1 MNTQYKLAV
10 DRQGRV
16 VLPIDLRR
24 ELGIDGGGQLT
35 VSVEGDVVHLD
46 SRRLAIRRMQRELRE
61 LLPKGVLLSD
71 ELIADRR
78 AEARREDGE

>member
-1 MNTQYKLAV
+1 MNASYKLAV

-16 VLPIDLRR
+16 VLPVDLRK
-24 ELGIDGGGQLT
+24 ELGVDGGGQVT
-35 VSVEGDVVHLD
+35 VAIDGGVVHLD

-61 LLPKGVLLSD
+61 LLPEGVSLSE

-78 AEARREDGE
+78 AEARRENGE

>member
-1 MNTQYKLAV
+1 MNARYKLAV

-16 VLPIDLRR
+16 VLPIDLRK
-24 ELGIDGGGQLT
+24 ELGVDSGGQLT
-35 VSVEGDVVHLD
+35 LDIEGDVVRLD

-61 LLPKGVLLSD
+61 LLPEGVSLSD

-78 AEARREDGE
+78 AEAWREDRE